1 MKSITIRDV
10 PEAICRELAS
20 RAAAKG
26 HSLESYL
33 KTALIELA
41 SRPDVGEVL
50 SRIEKRQGVDR
61 NETVGSGHY
70 RPSRRG
76 SPMTPVVDATWDDR
90 LSRAPASTSYF
101 APCPPPSYR

>member
-20 RAAAKG
+20 RAAAQG

-50 SRIEKRQGVDR
+50 SRIEKRKALTG
-61 NETVGSGHY
+61 T
-70 RPSRRG
+70 
-76 SPMTPVVDATWDDR
+76 R
-90 LSRAPASTSYF
+90 LSAAAIIGHRDAG
-101 APCPPPSYR
+101 RR

>member
-41 SRPDVGEVL
+41 SQPDVGDVL
-50 SRIEKRQGVDR
+50 SRIEKRKALTG
-61 NETVGSGHY
+61 T
-70 RPSRRG
+70 
-76 SPMTPVVDATWDDR
+76 R
-90 LSRAPASTSYF
+90 LSAAAILRHRDAG
-101 APCPPPSYR
+101 RR